1 MQATMPGQVPV
12 SPPAHKHRRRR
23 RKQESSCFEGADKKF
38 ELDDQIAE
46 IQDFDLF
53 DSDGSGS
60 IDRAELKVRPS
71 PWRAS
76 RAFPRTA
83 APACHR
89 HPFLPTARVWQV
101 AMRSL
106 GFEPKAHEVSSSPP
120 CWTMAHGGHSGI
132 HA

>member
-23 RKQESSCFEGADKKF
+23 RKQESCFKGADKKF
-38 ELDDQIAE
+38 ELEEEQIVE
-46 IQDFDLF
+46 IQDAFDLF

-76 RAFPRTA
+76 RAFPRRPRTA
-83 APACHR
+83 APACHTGTHSYR
-89 HPFLPTARVWQV
+89 PRACGRWRCDHSA
-101 AMRSL
+101 
-106 GFEPKAHEVSSSPP
+106 SSPRR
-120 CWTMAHGGHSGI
+120 TR
-132 HA
+132 

>member
-1 MQATMPGQVPV
+1 MNQ
-12 SPPAHKHRRRR
+12 
-23 RKQESSCFEGADKKF
+23 CFEGADKKF

-76 RAFPRTA
+76 RAFPRRR
-83 APACHR
+83 APPPRCHP
-89 HPFLPTARVWQV
+89 HIHLPWSPGAPPI
-101 AMRSL
+101 
-106 GFEPKAHEVSSSPP
+106 EPGPLS
-120 CWTMAHGGHSGI
+120 T
-132 HA
+132 

>member
-38 ELDDQIAE
+38 ELEEEQIAE
-46 IQDFDLF
+46 IQDAFDLF

-60 IDRAELKVRPS
+60 IGRAELKVRPS

-76 RAFPRTA
+76 RAFPRRR
-83 APACHR
+83 APPPPLAT
-89 HPFLPTARVWQV
+89 PAPIPTDRARV
-101 AMRSL
+101 A
-106 GFEPKAHEVSSSPP
+106 
-120 CWTMAHGGHSGI
+120 GGDAITRLRAQG
-132 HA
+132 ARGEQ

>member
-1 MQATMPGQVPV
+1 MPGQVLV

-38 ELDDQIAE
+38 ELEEEQIREA
-46 IQDFDLF
+46 FDLF

-76 RAFPRTA
+76 RAFPRRR
-83 APACHR
+83 APPPPLATGTHSYRPRACGRWRCDHS
-89 HPFLPTARVWQV
+89 A
-101 AMRSL
+101 
-106 GFEPKAHEVSSSPP
+106 SSPRR
-120 CWTMAHGGHSGI
+120 TR
-132 HA
+132 